1 VVERAFASKCDSIR
15 ATKLALC
22 RICYFDRLGG
32 PPVDQNA
39 YAGFANRSLVA
50 RARLVPFLARN
61 VACPPA
67 QALTLLP
74 FLHLPTRQPGL
85 AEPPPPPPP
94 PPPPR
99 CIRLPRSR
107 PAILCRPCAARVTGT
122 SMYNTSLRQAK
133 AFHRIAYYTP
143 DLRHTSDKTPRPA
156 PDHALAISI
165 RTLEDSLIL
174 FLARA
179 KALDT
184 TL

>member
-1 VVERAFASKCDSIR
+1 MRFDSSDEASAVQDMLLRSPR
-15 ATKLALC
+15 WPPC
-22 RICYFDRLGG
+22 RSECVCGVRQSLLGG
-32 PPVDQNA
+32 TSALGPVFSAQRCMSA
-39 YAGFANRSLVA
+39 STGTHPSPL
-50 RARLVPFLARN
+50 LA
-61 VACPPA
+61 P
-67 QALTLLP
+67 
-74 FLHLPTRQPGL
+74 PTRQPGL

-94 PPPPR
+94 R
-99 CIRLPRSR
+99 CIRLPRSP